1 MSFESSVY
9 ADTQND
15 ITRQVVRAAQ
25 LLLAYGAES
34 DLVEEISQRLGQALG
49 LASVELSISSNSLVL
64 TSLVHGR
71 CITTTRRI
79 REHGINMTV
88 VCELQRI
95 CLLAEKGLYGPNEV
109 RKRLARIEPKTYPPS
124 LVVFMIGLSCASFC
138 HLFNGDLT
146 ACVITFFA
154 AAVGMSV
161 RLAIAKRHFNLL
173 VNFAITAFVTSMLA
187 QTGYLFELSET
198 PKAAMAS
205 SVLMLVPG
213 FPMINAIS
221 DMVKGHMNV
230 GISRWGHATLLT
242 VSSVIGITIAMQIG
256 GIFL

>member
-1 MSFESSVY
+1 MY

-15 ITRQVVRAAQ
+15 ITRQVVRVAQ

-34 DLVEEISQRLGQALG
+34 DLVEEISQRLGRALG
-49 LASVELSISSNSLVL
+49 LGSIELSISSNSLVL

-79 REHGINMTV
+79 REHGINMRV

-109 RKRLARIEPKTYPPS
+109 RKRLARLAPKTYPAM
-124 LVVFMIGLSCASFC
+124 LVIPMIGLSCASFC
-138 HLFNGDLT
+138 HLFGGDWM
-146 ACVITFFA
+146 ASAITFLA
-154 AAVGMSV
+154 AAIGMAA
-161 RLAIAKRHFNLL
+161 RLFLAKRHFNPL
-173 VNFAITAFVTSMLA
+173 VVFSLTAFVTTAVA
-187 QTGYLFELSET
+187 QLGYECPLTKTPEL
-198 PKAAMAS
+198 AMAA

-242 VSSVIGITIAMQIG
+242 VASVIGITIAMQLG
-256 GIFL
+256 GKFL

>member
-1 MSFESSVY
+1 MY

-15 ITRQVVRAAQ
+15 ITRQVVRVAQ

-34 DLVEEISQRLGQALG
+34 DLVEEISQRLGKALG
-49 LASVELSISSNSLVL
+49 LASVEISISSNSLVL

-88 VCELQRI
+88 ICELQRI
-95 CLLAEKGLYGPNEV
+95 CLLTEKGIYGLNEV
-109 RKRLARIEPKTYPPS
+109 RKRVSRIQPKSYPKRY
-124 LVVFMIGLSCASFC
+124 LVPMIGFSCGSFC
-138 HLFNGDLT
+138 HLFGGDTMAVL
-146 ACVITFFA
+146 ITILA
-154 AAVGMSV
+154 ASVGMSV
-161 RLAIAKRHFNLL
+161 RLAIAKHHFNLL
-173 VNFAITAFVTSMLA
+173 VNFAVTAFITTLVA
-187 QTGYLFELSET
+187 QMGYHLQLTDT
-198 PKAAMAS
+198 PKLPMAA

-221 DMVKGHMNV
+221 DMVKGHLNV

-242 VSSVIGITIAMQIG
+242 VSSVIGITIAMQLG
-256 GIFL
+256 GLFL

>member
-1 MSFESSVY
+1 MY

-15 ITRQVVRAAQ
+15 ITRQVVRVAQ

-34 DLVEEISQRLGQALG
+34 ELVEEISQRLGRALG

-64 TSLVHGR
+64 TSLVSGR

-109 RKRLARIEPKTYPPS
+109 RKRLARLQPKTYPKWLLIP
-124 LVVFMIGLSCASFC
+124 MIGLSCGSFC
-138 HLFNGDLT
+138 HLFGGDLA
-146 ACVITFFA
+146 ACLFTFFA
-154 AAVGMSV
+154 SVIGMFV
-161 RLAIAKRHFNLL
+161 RLAMAQRHFNLL
-173 VNFAITAFVTSMLA
+173 VNFAVTAFVTSLA
-187 QTGYLFELSET
+187 AQLGYLYPVTQTPEL
-198 PKAAMAS
+198 AMAA

-213 FPMINAIS
+213 FPMINSIS

-230 GISRWGHATLLT
+230 GISRWGQATLMT
-242 VSSVIGITIAMQIG
+242 VSSVIGITIAMQLG

>member
-1 MSFESSVY
+1 MY

-15 ITRQVVRAAQ
+15 ITRQVVRVAQ

-49 LASVELSISSNSLVL
+49 LASIELSISSNSLVL

-79 REHGINMTV
+79 REHGINMAI

-95 CLLAEKGLYGPNEV
+95 CLLAEKGVYGPNEV
-109 RKRLARIEPKTYPPS
+109 RKRLARIEPRTYPPL
-124 LVVFMIGLSCASFC
+124 LVILMIGLSCASFC
-138 HLFNGDLT
+138 HLFGGDL
-146 ACVITFFA
+146 AASLITFMA
-154 AAVGMSV
+154 AAVGMAV

-173 VNFAITAFVTSMLA
+173 VNFAVTAFVISMLA
-187 QTGYLFELSET
+187 QTGYLFSLSAT
-198 PKAAMAS
+198 PQAAMAA

-242 VSSVIGITIAMQIG
+242 VSSVIGITLAMQLG
-256 GIFL
+256 GNLL

>member
-1 MSFESSVY
+1 MY

-15 ITRQVVRAAQ
+15 ITRQVVRVAQ

-79 REHGINMTV
+79 REHGINMTI

-109 RKRLARIEPKTYPPS
+109 RKRLARIEPKTYPPA
-124 LVVFMIGLSCASFC
+124 LVVLMIGLSCASFC
-138 HLFNGDLT
+138 HLFNGDLA

-154 AAVGMSV
+154 SAVGMSV

-173 VNFAITAFVTSMLA
+173 VNFATTAFVISMIAIMVTL
-187 QTGYLFELSET
+187 YLYNLYL
-198 PKAAMAS
+198 KK
-205 SVLMLVPG
+205 
-213 FPMINAIS
+213 I
-221 DMVKGHMNV
+221 
-230 GISRWGHATLLT
+230 
-242 VSSVIGITIAMQIG
+242 
-256 GIFL
+256 

>member
-1 MSFESSVY
+1 MY
-9 ADTQND
+9 AETQND
-15 ITRQVVRAAQ
+15 ITRQVVRVAQ

-34 DLVEEISQRLGQALG
+34 DLVEEISQRLGKALG
-49 LASVELSISSNSLVL
+49 LASVELSISSNALVL

-79 REHGINMTV
+79 REHGINMALI
-88 VCELQRI
+88 CELQRL

-109 RKRLARIEPKTYPPS
+109 RRRLAKISPKSYPAH
-124 LVVFMIGLSCASFC
+124 LVIPMIGLSCGSFC
-138 HLFNGDLT
+138 HLFGGDLAACLIT
-146 ACVITFFA
+146 AFA
-154 AAVGMSV
+154 SSIGMIV
-161 RLAIAKRHFNLL
+161 RLLLSRRHFNLL
-173 VNFAITAFVTSMLA
+173 VTFAATAFVTNILSQIGYRWPLT
-187 QTGYLFELSET
+187 QTPEL
-198 PKAAMAS
+198 AMAA

-230 GISRWGHATLLT
+230 GISRWGQASLLT
-242 VSSVIGITIAMQIG
+242 LASVIGITCAMQLG

>member
-1 MSFESSVY
+1 MY

-15 ITRQVVRAAQ
+15 ITRQVVRVAQ

-79 REHGINMTV
+79 REHGINMAV

-95 CLLAEKGLYGPNEV
+95 CLLAEKGLYGPNDV
-109 RKRLARIEPKTYPPS
+109 RKRLARIEPRTYPPY
-124 LVVFMIGLSCASFC
+124 LVVLMIGLSCASFC
-138 HLFNGDLT
+138 HLFGGDI
-146 ACVITFFA
+146 AASMITFFA
-154 AAVGMSV
+154 AAVGMSL
-161 RLAIAKRHFNLL
+161 RLALAKRHFNLL
-173 VNFAITAFVTSMLA
+173 VNFAVTAFVTSMIA
-187 QTGYLFELSET
+187 QLGYVLNVSET
-198 PKAAMAS
+198 PKAAMAA

-242 VSSVIGITIAMQIG
+242 LSSVIGITIAMQLG

>member
-1 MSFESSVY
+1 VY

-79 REHGINMTV
+79 REHGINMTI

-138 HLFNGDLT
+138 HLFKGDLIS
-146 ACVITFFA
+146 CVITFFA

-161 RLAIAKRHFNLL
+161 RLAIAKQHFNLL
-173 VNFAITAFVTSMLA
+173 VNFAVTAFVTSMLA
-187 QTGYLFELSET
+187 QTGYVFALSET
-198 PKAAMAS
+198 PKAAMAA

>member
-1 MSFESSVY
+1 MY

-198 PKAAMAS
+198 PKAAMAA

-230 GISRWGHATLLT
+230 GISRWGYATLLT

>member
-1 MSFESSVY
+1 MY

-15 ITRQVVRAAQ
+15 ITRQVVHVAQ

-34 DLVEEISQRLGQALG
+34 ELIEDISQRLGHALG

-64 TSLVHGR
+64 TSLSSGR

-79 REHGINMTV
+79 RDHGINMAV

-95 CLLAEKGLYGPNEV
+95 CILAEKGLYGPHEV
-109 RKRLARIEPKTYPPS
+109 RKRLAHIKPKTYPPK
-124 LVVFMIGLSCASFC
+124 LLIAMIGFSCGSFC
-138 HLFNGDLT
+138 HLFGGDL
-146 ACVITFFA
+146 
-154 AAVGMSV
+154 AAVILTCFASALGMFV

-173 VNFAITAFVTSMLA
+173 VNFAVTAFVTSLA
-187 QTGYLFELSET
+187 AQLGYRYELTET
-198 PKAAMAS
+198 PQLAMAA

-221 DMVKGHMNV
+221 DMVKGHMSA

-242 VSSVIGITIAMQIG
+242 VASVIGMTIAMQLG
-256 GIFL
+256 GNFL

>member
-1 MSFESSVY
+1 MY

-15 ITRQVVRAAQ
+15 ITRQVVRVAQ

-79 REHGINMTV
+79 REHGINMTI

-109 RKRLARIEPKTYPPS
+109 RKRLARIEPKTYPPY
-124 LVVFMIGLSCASFC
+124 LVILMIGLSCASFC
-138 HLFNGDLT
+138 HLFNGDV
-146 ACVITFFA
+146 AASVITFIA
-154 AAVGMSV
+154 SAVGMSV

-173 VNFAITAFVTSMLA
+173 VNFAVTAFVTSMLA
-187 QTGYLFELSET
+187 QTGYVFHLSET
-198 PKAAMAS
+198 PQAAMAA

>member
-1 MSFESSVY
+1 MY

-15 ITRQVVRAAQ
+15 ITRQVVRVAQ

-79 REHGINMTV
+79 REHGINMTI

-109 RKRLARIEPKTYPPS
+109 RKRLARIEPKTYPP
-124 LVVFMIGLSCASFC
+124 A
-138 HLFNGDLT
+138 
-146 ACVITFFA
+146 
-154 AAVGMSV
+154 
-161 RLAIAKRHFNLL
+161 
-173 VNFAITAFVTSMLA
+173 
-187 QTGYLFELSET
+187 
-198 PKAAMAS
+198 
-205 SVLMLVPG
+205 
-213 FPMINAIS
+213 
-221 DMVKGHMNV
+221 
-230 GISRWGHATLLT
+230 
-242 VSSVIGITIAMQIG
+242 
-256 GIFL
+256 

>member
-1 MSFESSVY
+1 MY

-15 ITRQVVRAAQ
+15 ITRQVVRVAQ

-34 DLVEEISQRLGQALG
+34 ELVEEISQRLGHALG

-79 REHGINMTV
+79 REHGINMSV
-88 VCELQRI
+88 VCQLQRI

-109 RKRLARIEPKTYPPS
+109 RKRLARIEPKAYPPAI
-124 LVVFMIGLSCASFC
+124 VVPMIGLSCASFC
-138 HLFNGDLT
+138 HLFGGDL
-146 ACVITFFA
+146 AAAIITFFA
-154 AAVGMSV
+154 AALGMFV
-161 RLAIAKRHFNLL
+161 RLTIAKRHFNLL
-173 VNFAITAFVTSMLA
+173 VNFAITAFVTSIVA
-187 QTGYLFELSET
+187 QVGYVFPVTDT
-198 PKAAMAS
+198 PSLAMAA

-242 VSSVIGITIAMQIG
+242 VSSVIGITIAMQLG

>member
-1 MSFESSVY
+1 MY

-15 ITRQVVRAAQ
+15 ITRQVVRVAQ

-49 LASVELSISSNSLVL
+49 LASIELSISSNSLVL

-79 REHGINMTV
+79 REHGINMTI

-109 RKRLARIEPKTYPPS
+109 RKRLARIEPRPYPPS
-124 LVVFMIGLSCASFC
+124 LVIPMIGLSCASFC
-138 HLFNGDLT
+138 HLFGGDVA

-154 AAVGMSV
+154 SAVGMSV

-173 VNFAITAFVTSMLA
+173 INFAVTAFMISLIA
-187 QTGYLFELSET
+187 QSGYLFSLSST
-198 PKAAMAS
+198 PQSAMAA

-242 VSSVIGITIAMQIG
+242 VSSVIGITIAMQLG

>member
-1 MSFESSVY
+1 MY

-15 ITRQVVRAAQ
+15 ITRQVVRVAQ

-79 REHGINMTV
+79 REHGINMTI

-95 CLLAEKGLYGPNEV
+95 CLLTEKGLYGPNEV
-109 RKRLARIEPKTYPPS
+109 RKRLARIEPKTYPPY
-124 LVVFMIGLSCASFC
+124 LVILMIGLSCASFC
-138 HLFNGDLT
+138 HLFNGDV
-146 ACVITFFA
+146 AASIITFFA
-154 AAVGMSV
+154 SAVGMSV

-173 VNFAITAFVTSMLA
+173 VNFAVTAFVTSLLA
-187 QTGYLFELSET
+187 QTGYVFNLSET
-198 PKAAMAS
+198 PQAAMAA

-242 VSSVIGITIAMQIG
+242 VSSVIGITIAMQLG
-256 GIFL
+256 GSFL

>member
-1 MSFESSVY
+1 MY

-15 ITRQVVRAAQ
+15 ITRQVVRVAQ

-49 LASVELSISSNSLVL
+49 LASIELSISSNSLVL

-79 REHGINMTV
+79 REHGINMTI

-109 RKRLARIEPKTYPPS
+109 RKRLARIEPRAYPPS
-124 LVVFMIGLSCASFC
+124 LVIPMIGLSCASFC
-138 HLFNGDLT
+138 HLFGGDVA

-154 AAVGMSV
+154 SAVGMSV

-173 VNFAITAFVTSMLA
+173 INFAVTAFMISLIA
-187 QTGYLFELSET
+187 QSGYLFSLSST
-198 PKAAMAS
+198 PQSAMAA

-242 VSSVIGITIAMQIG
+242 VSSVIGITIAMQLG